1 MIEDFGGLEGGR
13 KWVVMLLSNFKTG
26 SNAASTLCGSPSD
39 GFVVRKG
46 GRRSEKLQVA
56 VRATNSGAEGS
67 SGGGSGGWLEVA
79 TSRLSRVGS
88 FAGEKV
94 RQGQQLVKDV
104 VPDGDRVEY
113 KGTAVTMKKL
123 QVFDFI
129 DRVADI
135 QDDTSE
141 LMFGKHVTVQLIST
155 ELDPSMQRAI
165 VKGFF

>member
-1 MIEDFGGLEGGR
+1 
-13 KWVVMLLSNFKTG
+13 MLLSHFKTG
-26 SNAASTLCGSPSD
+26 SNAASTLCGSLSE
-39 GFVVRKG
+39 GFVVRRG
-46 GRRSEKLQVA
+46 GRRSERLQVA
-56 VRATNSGAEGS
+56 VRAADSGAEGS
-67 SGGGSGGWLEVA
+67 SAGGGSGGWLEVA
-79 TSRLSRVGS
+79 TSRLTRVGS
-88 FAGEKV
+88 FAGEKL

-104 VPDGDRVEY
+104 VPDGDRVQY

-129 DRVADI
+129 DRMADI

-165 VKGFF
+165 VKGIL

>member
-1 MIEDFGGLEGGR
+1 
-13 KWVVMLLSNFKTG
+13 MLLTQFKTG
-26 SNAASTLCGSPSD
+26 SNAASTLCGSLSD
-39 GFVVRKG
+39 GFVVTKG
-46 GRRSEKLQVA
+46 GRRSSRSEKLQVA
-56 VRATNSGAEGS
+56 VRASNTGAERS

-79 TSRLSRVGS
+79 TSTLSRVGS
-88 FAGEKV
+88 FAGEKL

-104 VPDGDRVEY
+104 VLDGDQVEY

-141 LMFGKHVTVQLIST
+141 LVFGKHVTVQLVST
-155 ELDPSMQRAI
+155 ELDPSMQCGI
-165 VKGFF
+165 GDC